1 MRESWTPKE
10 DELGRIA
17 ATVPLVAAIGVME
30 RTEGR
35 IVSEWRAGDTVAL
48 DLLALG
54 KLLPGAQSAMA
65 PVDAAT
71 ELSLTVA
78 SSTRSAVVTELGTRW
93 VVVFGFREAV
103 SYDWASYYVRRA
115 LGLLRRR
122 DLS

>member
-30 RTEGR
+30 RTAGR
-35 IVSEWRAGDTVAL
+35 IVSEWRATDTTGI

-54 KLLPGAQSAMA
+54 QLLTGAQTAMA
-65 PVDAAT
+65 PVEPTA

-78 SSTRSAVVTELGTRW
+78 SATRSAVVTELGQRW

-122 DLS
+122 ELS

>member
-35 IVSEWRAGDTVAL
+35 IVSEWRGPETSAL

-54 KLLPGAQSAMA
+54 RLLPSAQNAMA
-65 PVDAAT
+65 PVAPST

-78 SSTRSAVVTELGTRW
+78 SASRSAVVTELGTRW
-93 VVVFGFREAV
+93 IVVFGFREAV

-115 LGLLRRR
+115 LGLMRRR
-122 DLS
+122 ELS

>member
-30 RTEGR
+30 RTAGR
-35 IVSEWRAGDTVAL
+35 IVSEWRATDTTGL

-54 KLLPGAQSAMA
+54 RLLSGAHTAMA
-65 PVDAAT
+65 PIEPTA

-78 SSTRSAVVTELGTRW
+78 SASRTAVVTELGQKW

-122 DLS
+122 ELS

>member
-54 KLLPGAQSAMA
+54 KLLPSAQSAMA

-122 DLS
+122 ELS